1 MSSVTM
7 PPGPAPGGNA
17 TPRLEETA
25 VENVFVERG
34 QDRRA
39 DPVLGALIDV
49 AIAYRDN
56 LGWRVAEAF
65 LRETGV
71 PETLAQRVSDGTA
84 RQRSL
89 VPRRWTARAAT
100 DPVLGA
106 SL

>member
-1 MSSVTM
+1 MSSVTT
-7 PPGPAPGGNA
+7 PPGQAPDGHA

-25 VENVFVERG
+25 AENVFVERG

-56 LGWRVAEAF
+56 LGWQVAEAF

-71 PETLAQRVSDGTA
+71 PETLAQRVFERSA
-84 RQRSL
+84 VQRSL
-89 VPRRWTARAAT
+89 APRRWTARATA
-100 DPVLGA
+100 DPAPGA

>member
-1 MSSVTM
+1 MPT
-7 PPGPAPGGNA
+7 PPGLAPGGQA
-17 TPRLEETA
+17 TPCPEETA
-25 VENVFVERG
+25 VEHVFVERG

-39 DPVLGALIDV
+39 DPVLGALVDV

-71 PETLAQRVSDGTA
+71 PETLAQRVFERTA

-89 VPRRWTARAAT
+89 VPRRWTPRAAV